1 MMRHLRINGPLL
13 LAMLALVMTLSFY
26 ARPAFAVNPDEM
38 LSDPVLESRARVI
51 SEELRCLVCQNQ
63 SIDDSDADLAH
74 DLRVLVRERLL
85 AGDTNDQAIDYIV
98 ARYGDYVL
106 LNPPFKPDTY
116 ILWASP
122 FILLILATLAVIGFY
137 RRKKRD
143 GRNTPANLTDQERK
157 RLDEILSP
165 SGD

>member
-1 MMRHLRINGPLL
+1 MRHLRINGPLL